1 MRFFDLASLEMSETH
16 FVGVS
21 VGLNR
26 RMATNESIEDSFSTF
41 PVFFAASMAESSAGM
56 AAEALVD
63 GSSGRSDWIAPIP
76 GGFEEFELTRVSLC
90 LSRARIETS

>member
-1 MRFFDLASLEMSETH
+1 MRFFDLVSLEMSETH

-41 PVFFAASMAESSAGM
+41 PVFVAASMAESSAAWLPRPLSM
-56 AAEALVD
+56 AV
-63 GSSGRSDWIAPIP
+63 
-76 GGFEEFELTRVSLC
+76 
-90 LSRARIETS
+90 RAVQTG